1 MVIGLAATAMTAK
14 ESVIRVLGMEEAE
27 MGENRLEFQVW
38 RGCRWERLNGRA
50 PIMKGCR
57 LPVVFRV

>member
-1 MVIGLAATAMTAK
+1 MVVMGLAVAAMRVE

-38 RGCRWERLNGRA
+38 RGVDGRD
-50 PIMKGCR
+50 
-57 LPVVFRV
+57 